1 MPAGEA
7 FVLTAE
13 HERQY
18 RTDGYTVGPRAREL
32 QDPRACALRGSC
44 GREVIS
50 LSTTDGRWPWAL
62 AVVLSPQS
70 F

>member
-1 MPAGEA
+1 MHAIERYTSRDTPARVAIKMPAGEA

-32 QDPRACALRGSC
+32 QDPRACA
-44 GREVIS
+44 
-50 LSTTDGRWPWAL
+50 
-62 AVVLSPQS
+62 
-70 F
+70 